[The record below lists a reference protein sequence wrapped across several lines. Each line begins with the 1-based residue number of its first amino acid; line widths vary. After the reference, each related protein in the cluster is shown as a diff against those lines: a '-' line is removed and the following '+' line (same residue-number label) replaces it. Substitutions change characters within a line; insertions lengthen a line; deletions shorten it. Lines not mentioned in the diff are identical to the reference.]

1 MSPKKLIEVSIPLA
15 EINKASA
22 TEKSLRHG
30 NPSTLHLWWSRK
42 PLATT
47 RAVLWASLVDDPG
60 NDSDRQKLHDIL
72 KKLVVWENTNNPELL
87 AQARAFLP
95 HPLPE
100 FLDPFAG
107 GGSIPLEAQRLGLSA
122 HAHDLN
128 PIAVMLNKAM
138 IEIPP
143 KFSGKHPVH
152 PDRQGKITDPSLT
165 SHAASGLAEDVEH
178 YGELLKQKAFAQI
191 GHLYPKIHTP
201 DGDATVIAWLWAR
214 TVKCPNPNCKC
225 DMPLVSSFMLS
236 TKKDRKFCVVPHF
249 DGSALTYSVKHLAN
263 NEPEPKSPKTGKGKF
278 ICSACQS
285 PVSNDYL
292 HAEFSAHRDGRVM
305 LAVVAEGQKQGGK
318 SGGRLYLSPDSE
330 HVKAADVPRPDDF
343 PDAEMPHAP
352 RYISPPLYD
361 IKNFADLFT
370 NRQLTMLTA
379 FSDLLPEVQEEVRRD
394 ALRAGWTE
402 EDAQGYA
409 EAVRVYL
416 AFAVDKLTDYHSAFC
431 SWHISGEKMRNTF
444 GLQAIPMVWDY
455 AEGNPFC
462 NSSGCFNNMLGWIV
476 DVLEQL
482 PAGPQGEA
490 HQHDAQ
496 SLDSSVKNMI
506 VSTDPPYYD
515 NIGYADLS
523 DYFYIWMRRNLR
535 EVYPELFRR
544 VLVPKDEELI
554 ATPYRHDDSPAKAR
568 EFFEAGMLEALRNI
582 YAYATEEYPVTIY
595 YAYKQK
601 EAKDSDGG
609 SAGWET
615 MLKAVIDAG
624 FQVTATWPIRTELT
638 NRSVAQNANALGS
651 SVVLVCRKR
660 AENAKRT
667 TKARF
672 DDELSAE
679 LKEGLDRL
687 RGENIAP
694 VDVPQAAIGFGM
706 GVYSKYSRVVDTEG
720 HVLTV
725 GDVLKQID
733 RLLDPDAMELDS
745 ESRFCA
751 EVYGLSGADGVS
763 SDDAE
768 KISRR
773 AGVAVDAVVRTGA
786 AVKDGSS
793 VRLTEREKLSM
804 PDSPEKWEGVSLWR
818 CAQILTHVL
827 NNGKG
832 EDACAVI
839 VDAIGKA
846 RAERARELVYRLY
859 LTAERRKLNRDTVAY
874 NSLIVSWPDILKR
887 YEENVRKGKNEVRY
901 QLTLGLEEN

>member
-72 KKLVVWENTNNPELL
+72 KKLVLWENTNNPDVL
-87 AQARAFLP
+87 ALARAELP
-95 HPLPE
+95 DSLPE

-152 PDRQGKITDPSLT
+152 PDRQGKFTEPSLT
-165 SHAASGLAEDVEH
+165 SHAASGLAKDVEY
-178 YGELLKQKAFAQI
+178 YGGILRQKAFAQI

-225 DMPLVSSFMLS
+225 HMPLVSSFMLS
-236 TKKDRKFCVVPHF
+236 TKKDRKFCVLPHF
-249 DGSALTYSVKHLAN
+249 DSSTLTYSVKHLAD

-278 ICSACQS
+278 ICSACGT
-285 PVSNDYL
+285 PVSNEYL

-305 LAVVAEGQKQGGK
+305 LAVVAESKN
-318 SGGRLYLSPDSE
+318 GRLYLSPDSE
-330 HVKAADVPRPDDF
+330 HVKAADVPRPEDF
-343 PDAEMPHAP
+343 PDAEMNQDCTDL
-352 RYISPPLYD
+352 ISGRGYG
-361 IKNFADLFT
+361 FTHWHQLFT

-394 ALRAGWTE
+394 ALAAGWTE

-416 AFAVDKLTDYHSAFC
+416 AFAVDKLTDYHSAFT
-431 SWHISGEKMRNTF
+431 SWHTSRELIRNTF
-444 GLQAIPMVWDY
+444 SRQAIPMIWDY
-455 AEGNPFC
+455 SESNPFC
-462 NSSGCFNNMLGWIV
+462 DSAGGFTSLLGWIV
-476 DVLEQL
+476 EVLEQL
-482 PAGPQGEA
+482 PAGPKGEA

-496 SLDSSVKNMI
+496 ELDSSVKNMI

-568 EFFEAGMLEALRNI
+568 EFFEAGMLEALKNI
-582 YAYATEEYPVTIY
+582 YRYATDEYPVTIY

-601 EAKDSDGG
+601 EAKDSEGG

-615 MLKAVIDAG
+615 MLKAVIAAG

-660 AENAKRT
+660 PENAKGTSRT
-667 TKARF
+667 NFERELREGLRPALEGFVREKMSPVDIPQSAIGPGMAVYSQYSEILDTNGKRVNVRDALAEVNRAVDEILLGGLEMDAESSFCVDMYRAGGFDFVRADDAIKLETARGVSIDGAVKLGVIRKAGSDVHLTDRDELTGGEESSVWVLTQRMAHAMSTGGVEGCAKVAGKVGTGFAEKARK
-672 DDELSAE
+672 LAYY
-679 LKEGLDRL
+679 L
-687 RGENIAP
+687 
-694 VDVPQAAIGFGM
+694 
-706 GVYSKYSRVVDTEG
+706 Y
-720 HVLTV
+720 TV
-725 GDVLKQID
+725 
-733 RLLDPDAMELDS
+733 
-745 ESRFCA
+745 
-751 EVYGLSGADGVS
+751 ADGRGWTKE
-763 SDDAE
+763 AF
-768 KISRR
+768 
-773 AGVAVDAVVRTGA
+773 
-786 AVKDGSS
+786 
-793 VRLTEREKLSM
+793 
-804 PDSPEKWEGVSLWR
+804 
-818 CAQILTHVL
+818 
-827 NNGKG
+827 
-832 EDACAVI
+832 
-839 VDAIGKA
+839 
-846 RAERARELVYRLY
+846 
-859 LTAERRKLNRDTVAY
+859 AY
-874 NSLIVSWPDILKR
+874 NSLIADWDNIIEKS
-887 YEENVRKGKNEVRY
+887 RKPLNQ
-901 QLTLGLEEN
+901 QLTITKELEDTNHE

>member
-47 RAVLWASLVDDPG
+47 RAVLWASLVDDPDD
-60 NDSDRQKLHDIL
+60 DSKRKELHNIL
-72 KKLVVWENTNNPELL
+72 AQLVKWENTNNPELL
-87 AQARAFLP
+87 ALARSHLP
-95 HPLPE
+95 DSLPE

-107 GGSIPLEAQRLGLSA
+107 GGSIPLEAQRLGLTA

-143 KFSGKHPVH
+143 KFSGKHTVH
-152 PDRQGKITDPSLT
+152 PDRQRKFTDPSLT
-165 SHAASGLAEDVEH
+165 SHAASGLAQDVEY
-178 YGELLKQKAFAQI
+178 YGGILEEKAFAQI

-225 DMPLVSSFMLS
+225 HMPLVSSFMLS
-236 TKKDRKFCVVPHF
+236 TKKGRQAWVVPHVHQHT
-249 DGSALTYSVKHLAN
+249 DHKSITYTVETSGTPT
-263 NEPEPKSPKTGKGKF
+263 ESPKTGKGKF

-285 PVSNDYL
+285 PVSNEYL

-305 LAVVAEGQKQGGK
+305 LAVVAEGKN
-318 SGGRLYLSPDSE
+318 GRLYLPADAE
-330 HVKAADVPRPDDF
+330 HVQAADVPRPDDF
-343 PDAEMPHAP
+343 PDAEMPDEHHFSP
-352 RYISPPLYD
+352 RLYGMP
-361 IKNFADLFT
+361 NFADLFT

-394 ALRAGWTE
+394 ALRAGWPE
-402 EDAQGYA
+402 SDAKGYA

-416 AFAVDKLTDYHSAFC
+416 AFAVDKLTAYHSNVC
-431 SWHISGEKMRNTF
+431 LWHTGRDVISHTF
-444 GLQAIPMVWDY
+444 GRQAIPMVWNY

-462 NSSGCFNNMLGWIV
+462 NSTGGFDSMLGWIV
-476 DVLEQL
+476 DVLKKL
-482 PAGPQGEA
+482 PADPQGEA

-496 SLDSSVKNMI
+496 MLDSSVKNMI

-535 EVYPELFRR
+535 GVYPELFKR

-554 ATPYRHDDSPAKAR
+554 ATPYRHDDDPKKAR
-568 EFFEAGMLEALRNI
+568 EYFESGMLQALKNI
-582 YAYATEEYPVTIY
+582 YQYATDDYPVTIY

-601 EAKDSDGG
+601 ERDSDGET

-615 MLKAVIDAG
+615 MLKAVINAG
-624 FQVTATWPIRTELT
+624 FQVTATWPMRTELT
-638 NRSVAQNANALGS
+638 TALKAKTNSLGS

-660 AENAKRT
+660 PENAKGT

-687 RGENIAP
+687 RNDNIAP

-725 GDVLKQID
+725 GDVLRQID

-773 AGVAVDAVVRTGA
+773 AGVAVDAVVRAGA

-793 VRLTEREKLSM
+793 VRLTEREKLNM

-818 CAQILTHVL
+818 CAQILTHEL

-839 VDAIGKA
+839 VYAIGKA

-859 LTAERRKLNRDTVAY
+859 LTAERRKLNRETVAY